1 MARTPALTGSLDGID
16 SLAVLLMSVCGV
28 CQVGCAVLS
37 TVSHVCTSDNYWDC
51 LDSGMPSLSPARA
64 VNYVW
69 VLGTREA
76 QEG

>member
-1 MARTPALTGSLDGID
+1 MARTPVVNGSLNGID
-16 SLAVLLMSVCGV
+16 SLAVFLMSVCGL
-28 CQVGCAVLS
+28 CLVGCAVLI
-37 TVSHVCTSDNYWDC
+37 VYHVCTSDNYWDC

-69 VLGTREA
+69 VLGTLEA